1 MEVVDKGNTS
11 FILSI
16 IEPQFNG
23 GNEVLSYNIS
33 VNSSDTQ
40 LGTYNVNRTGK
51 ETLYVVGGLSPN
63 TNYTISVTAVNIIG
77 EGPPFTIISRTDGY
91 FFSFRA
97 RPITHLRF

>member
-1 MEVVDKGNTS
+1 MQVVDIGDTS
-11 FILSI
+11 FNLNI

-33 VNSSDTQ
+33 VNRSDTQ

-51 ETLYVVGGLSPN
+51 LYVVRGLSPN

-77 EGPPFTIISRTDGY
+77 EGPPFTFNNKTAGLFLLILCETD
-91 FFSFRA
+91 S
-97 RPITHLRF
+97 